1 MSSSSSRP
9 ETNLVQ
15 VPIKDPRDAPGQFGW
30 LFNGCTPLVFT
41 PRFTGYKISRIVVPT
56 GFDAIMEVNGRIIGV
71 VKPGVYYR
79 PHCYQIAFIVNK
91 QHIPYHFAVHSCPT
105 LDNVRVDIHV
115 DFLFH
120 VADSVRFV
128 YGIAPENMEE
138 LLRATQAE
146 TVRSLVRTV
155 RINQV
160 RNLRG
165 VNSEDMII
173 TLNEKL
179 NPYGIHIDQVT
190 IANVALPNDIALSL
204 QRTTAFEAQQSL
216 LRKQHMF
223 ELKARDDE
231 QALKS
236 AVQERANER
245 ARVKEEANRA
255 REEIKR
261 QIAEI
266 ENERKKLVAEK
277 EAERDSKL
285 NEIRAES
292 LAECSKINRERE
304 RLVHEIMEKGK
315 AEEQKVRLENSRQCK
330 AIENDTNAKLADI
343 RAKIFAVRAEA
354 EKYAADKLK
363 ARREYEERIARL
375 QAIIALSKNPNVV
388 ISGDTSDNALAT
400 LLAANRAA
408 TLLGLNSAVQKTH
421 KNK

>member
-1 MSSSSSRP
+1 MSNRSSRP

-15 VPIKDPRDAPGQFGW
+15 VPIKDPREAPGEFGN

-41 PRFTGYKISRIVVPT
+41 PKFTGYKVSRIVVPY

-179 NPYGIHIDQVT
+179 NPYGIHIDLVT
-190 IANVALPNDIALSL
+190 IANVELPVDVALSL

-223 ELKARDDE
+223 EMKQRDDD

-236 AVQERANER
+236 ATQARANER
-245 ARVKEEANRA
+245 ERATMEANRA

-285 NEIRAES
+285 NEIRAAS

-304 RLVHEIMEKGK
+304 RLVHDILEKGK
-315 AEEQKVRLENSRQCK
+315 AEEQKIRLENTREVK
-330 AIENDTNAKLADI
+330 AIENETYKKLAEVQ
-343 RAKIFAVRAEA
+343 AKIFAVRAEA
-354 EKYAADKLK
+354 EKYAAKKLES
-363 ARREYEERIARL
+363 RRQYEERIARL
-375 QAIIALSKNPNVV
+375 NAIIALAKNPNVV
-388 ISGDTSDNALAT
+388 ISGDTTDNALAT
-400 LLAANRAA
+400 LLSASRAA
-408 TLLGLNSAVQKTH
+408 TLLGVN
-421 KNK
+421 NKK

>member
-1 MSSSSSRP
+1 VFFFSSFFFGVVSFDVIMTNRSSSRP

-15 VPIKDPRDAPGQFGW
+15 VPIKDPRSAPGKFGE
-30 LFNGCTPLVFT
+30 LFDGCTPLVFT
-41 PRFTGYKISRIVVPT
+41 PKFTGYKVSRLVVPY

-155 RINQV
+155 RIDQV

-179 NPYGIHIDQVT
+179 NPYGVHIDLVT
-190 IANVALPNDIALSL
+190 IANVELPVDIATTL
-204 QRTTAFEAQQSL
+204 QRTTAFEASQNLSC
-216 LRKQHMF
+216 KEHMVHMKDLDNEQ
-223 ELKARDDE
+223 ELKA
-231 QALKS
+231 AK
-236 AVQERANER
+236 QECENER
-245 ARVKEEANRA
+245 SRKEKEAERA
-255 REEIKR
+255 REEIRR

-266 ENERKKLVAEK
+266 ENERNKAIAEK
-277 EAERDSKL
+277 EA
-285 NEIRAES
+285 A
-292 LAECSKINRERE
+292 
-304 RLVHEIMEKGK
+304 
-315 AEEQKVRLENSRQCK
+315 
-330 AIENDTNAKLADI
+330 
-343 RAKIFAVRAEA
+343 
-354 EKYAADKLK
+354 
-363 ARREYEERIARL
+363 
-375 QAIIALSKNPNVV
+375 
-388 ISGDTSDNALAT
+388 
-400 LLAANRAA
+400 
-408 TLLGLNSAVQKTH
+408 
-421 KNK
+421 

>member
-1 MSSSSSRP
+1 MSSSRP

-15 VPIKDPRDAPGQFGW
+15 VPIKDPRSAPGEFGW
-30 LFNGCTPLVFT
+30 FFDGCTPLVFT
-41 PRFTGYKISRIVVPT
+41 PKFTGYKISRIVVPY
-56 GFDAIMEVNGRIIGV
+56 GFDAIMEVNGKIIGV

-179 NPYGIHIDQVT
+179 NPYGIHIDLVT
-190 IANVALPNDIALSL
+190 IANVELPTDVALSL

-223 ELKARDDE
+223 EMKARDDD
-231 QALKS
+231 QALKT
-236 AVQERANER
+236 ATQARANER
-245 ARVKEEANRA
+245 ERAKKEANRA

-285 NEIRAES
+285 NEIRAAS

-304 RLVHEIMEKGK
+304 RLVHEILEKGK
-315 AEEQKVRLENSRQCK
+315 IEEQKIRLESMREVK
-330 AIENDTNAKLADI
+330 AIENDTNAKLAEI
-343 RAKIFAVRAEA
+343 HAKVFAVRAEA
-354 EKYAADKLK
+354 EKYAAKK
-363 ARREYEERIARL
+363 MESRRQYEERIARL
-375 QAIIALSKNPNVV
+375 NAIISLAKNPNVV
-388 ISGDTSDNALAT
+388 ISGDTTDNAIAT
-400 LLAANRAA
+400 LLSATRAA
-408 TLLGLNSAVQKTH
+408 GLLGLNK
-421 KNK
+421 KN

>member
-1 MSSSSSRP
+1 MSSARP

-15 VPIKDPRDAPGQFGW
+15 LPIKDPRAAPGEFGW
-30 LFNGCTPLVFT
+30 IVDGCTPLVFT
-41 PRFTGYKISRIVVPT
+41 PKFTGYKISRIVVPY

-155 RINQV
+155 RCNQV

-179 NPYGIHIDQVT
+179 NPYGIHIDLVT
-190 IANVALPNDIALSL
+190 IANVELPNDVALSL

-223 ELKARDDE
+223 EMKARDDD
-231 QALKS
+231 QALKT
-236 AVQERANER
+236 ATQARANER
-245 ARVKEEANRA
+245 ERATKEANRA

-285 NEIRAES
+285 NEIRAAS

-304 RLVHEIMEKGK
+304 RLVHDILEKGK
-315 AEEQKVRLENSRQCK
+315 SEEQKIRLQNMREVK
-330 AIENDTNAKLADI
+330 TIENETNAKLAEI
-343 RAKIFAVRAEA
+343 HAKVFSVRAEA
-354 EKYAADKLK
+354 EKYAAKKLES
-363 ARREYEERIARL
+363 RRHYEERIARL
-375 QAIIALSKNPNVV
+375 NAIIALAENPNVV
-388 ISGDTSDNALAT
+388 ISGDTTDNALAT
-400 LLAANRAA
+400 LLSATRAA
-408 TLLGLNSAVQKTH
+408 SLLGLNKKV
-421 KNK
+421 

>member
-1 MSSSSSRP
+1 MSRSSSRP

-15 VPIKDPRDAPGQFGW
+15 VPISDPRDAPGQFGF
-30 LFNGCTPLVFT
+30 LYGDCTPLVFT
-41 PRFTGYKISRIVVPT
+41 PKFTGYKVSRVVVPY

-155 RINQV
+155 RIDQV

-179 NPYGIHIDQVT
+179 NPYGIHIDLVT
-190 IANVALPNDIALSL
+190 IANVELPVDVALSL

-223 ELKARDDE
+223 EMKTRDDD
-231 QALKS
+231 QALLT
-236 AVQERANER
+236 ATQARANER
-245 ARVKEEANRA
+245 ERAKKEANRA

-261 QIAEI
+261 QIADI

-285 NEIRAES
+285 NEIRAAS

-304 RLVHEIMEKGK
+304 RLVHEILEKGK
-315 AEEQKVRLENSRQCK
+315 AEEQQIRLKNQREVK
-330 AIENDTNAKLADI
+330 AIENETNAKVAEI
-343 RAKIFAVRAEA
+343 KAKVFAVRAEA
-354 EKYAADKLK
+354 EKYAAKKLES
-363 ARREYEERIARL
+363 RRKYEERIARL
-375 QAIIALSKNPNVV
+375 NAIIALANNPNVIV
-388 ISGDTSDNALAT
+388 TGDTTDNAIAT
-400 LLAANRAA
+400 LLTA
-408 TLLGLNSAVQKTH
+408 TRTASLLGLGQK
-421 KNK
+421 K

>member
-1 MSSSSSRP
+1 MSSSRP

-15 VPIKDPRDAPGQFGW
+15 VPIGNPRHAPGKFGW
-30 LFNGCTPLVFT
+30 FFNGCTPLVFT
-41 PRFTGYKISRIVVPT
+41 PKFTGYKISRIVVPY

-179 NPYGIHIDQVT
+179 NPYGIHIDLVT
-190 IANVALPNDIALSL
+190 IANVELPVDVALSL

-223 ELKARDDE
+223 ELKSRDDD

-236 AVQERANER
+236 ATQARANER
-245 ARVKEEANRA
+245 ERAKKEANRA

-266 ENERKKLVAEK
+266 ENERNKLVAEK
-277 EAERDSKL
+277 EAERESKIS
-285 NEIRAES
+285 EIRAASE
-292 LAECSKINRERE
+292 AECSKINRERE
-304 RLVHEIMEKGK
+304 RLVHDILEKGK
-315 AEEQKVRLENSRQCK
+315 QEEYKIRLQTMRDVK
-330 AIENDTNAKLADI
+330 AIENDTNAKVAEI
-343 RAKIFAVRAEA
+343 HAKVFAVRAEA
-354 EKYAADKLK
+354 EKYAAKK
-363 ARREYEERIARL
+363 MESRRQYDERIARL
-375 QAIIALSKNPNVV
+375 NAIIALAENPNVL

-400 LLAANRAA
+400 LLSANRAA
-408 TLLGLNSAVQKTH
+408 TLLGLNK
-421 KNK
+421 KN

>member
-1 MSSSSSRP
+1 MSSSRP

-15 VPIKDPRDAPGQFGW
+15 VPIKDPRSAPGEFGK

-41 PRFTGYKISRIVVPT
+41 PKFTGYKISRIVVPY
-56 GFDAIMEVNGRIIGV
+56 GFDGIMEVNGRIIGV

-179 NPYGIHIDQVT
+179 NPYGIHIDLVT
-190 IANVALPNDIALSL
+190 IANVELPVDVALSL

-223 ELKARDDE
+223 EMKSRDDD
-231 QALKS
+231 QALKT
-236 AVQERANER
+236 ATQARANER
-245 ARVKEEANRA
+245 ERAKMEANRA

-285 NEIRAES
+285 NEIRAAS

-304 RLVHEIMEKGK
+304 RLVHEILEKGK
-315 AEEQKVRLENSRQCK
+315 AEEQKIRLQNMREVK
-330 AIENDTNAKLADI
+330 AIENDTNAKLAEI
-343 RAKIFAVRAEA
+343 RAKIFSVRAEA
-354 EKYAADKLK
+354 EKYASKKLE
-363 ARREYEERIARL
+363 ARRQYEERVARL
-375 QAIIALSKNPNVV
+375 QAIIALANNPNVV
-388 ISGDTSDNALAT
+388 ITGDTNDNAIAT
-400 LLAANRAA
+400 LLSATRAA
-408 TLLGLNSAVQKTH
+408 RLLGLEQK
-421 KNK
+421 K

>member
-1 MSSSSSRP
+1 MSRSSSRP

-15 VPIKDPRDAPGQFGW
+15 VPISDPRDAPGQFGF
-30 LFNGCTPLVFT
+30 LYGDCTPLVFT
-41 PRFTGYKISRIVVPT
+41 PKFTGYKVSRVVVPY

-155 RINQV
+155 RIDQV

-179 NPYGIHIDQVT
+179 NPYGIHIDLVT
-190 IANVALPNDIALSL
+190 IANVELPVDVALSL

-223 ELKARDDE
+223 EMKTRDDD
-231 QALKS
+231 QALLT
-236 AVQERANER
+236 ATQARANER
-245 ARVKEEANRA
+245 ERAKKEANRA

-285 NEIRAES
+285 NEIRAAS

-304 RLVHEIMEKGK
+304 RLVHEILEKGK
-315 AEEQKVRLENSRQCK
+315 AEEQQIRLKNQREVK
-330 AIENDTNAKLADI
+330 AIENETNAKVAEI
-343 RAKIFAVRAEA
+343 KAKVFAVRAEA
-354 EKYAADKLK
+354 EKYAAKKLES
-363 ARREYEERIARL
+363 RRKYEERIARL
-375 QAIIALSKNPNVV
+375 NAIIALANNPNVIV
-388 ISGDTSDNALAT
+388 TGDTTDNAIAT
-400 LLAANRAA
+400 LLTA
-408 TLLGLNSAVQKTH
+408 TRTASLLGLGQK
-421 KNK
+421 K

>member
-1 MSSSSSRP
+1 
-9 ETNLVQ
+9 
-15 VPIKDPRDAPGQFGW
+15 
-30 LFNGCTPLVFT
+30 
-41 PRFTGYKISRIVVPT
+41 
-56 GFDAIMEVNGRIIGV
+56 

-179 NPYGIHIDQVT
+179 NPYGIHIDLVT
-190 IANVALPNDIALSL
+190 IANVELPVDVALSL

-223 ELKARDDE
+223 ELKSRDDD

-236 AVQERANER
+236 ATQARANER
-245 ARVKEEANRA
+245 ERAKKEANRA

-266 ENERKKLVAEK
+266 ENERNKLVAEK
-277 EAERDSKL
+277 EAERESKIS
-285 NEIRAES
+285 EIRAASE
-292 LAECSKINRERE
+292 AECSKINRERE
-304 RLVHEIMEKGK
+304 RLVHDILEKGK
-315 AEEQKVRLENSRQCK
+315 QEEYKIRLQTMRDVK
-330 AIENDTNAKLADI
+330 AIENDTNAKVAEI
-343 RAKIFAVRAEA
+343 HAKVFAVRAEA
-354 EKYAADKLK
+354 EKYAAKK
-363 ARREYEERIARL
+363 MESRRQYDERIARL
-375 QAIIALSKNPNVV
+375 NAIIALAENPNVL

-400 LLAANRAA
+400 LLSANRAA
-408 TLLGLNSAVQKTH
+408 TLLGLNK
-421 KNK
+421 KN

>member
-1 MSSSSSRP
+1 
-9 ETNLVQ
+9 VQ
-15 VPIKDPRDAPGQFGW
+15 VPIGNPRHAPGKFGW
-30 LFNGCTPLVFT
+30 FFNGCTPLVFT
-41 PRFTGYKISRIVVPT
+41 PKFTGYKISRIVVPY

-179 NPYGIHIDQVT
+179 NPYGIHIDLVT
-190 IANVALPNDIALSL
+190 IANVELPVDVALSL

-223 ELKARDDE
+223 ELKSRDDD

-236 AVQERANER
+236 ATQARANER
-245 ARVKEEANRA
+245 ERAKKEANRA

-266 ENERKKLVAEK
+266 ENERNKLVAEK
-277 EAERDSKL
+277 EAERESKIS
-285 NEIRAES
+285 EIRAASE
-292 LAECSKINRERE
+292 AECSKINRERE
-304 RLVHEIMEKGK
+304 RLVHDILEKGK
-315 AEEQKVRLENSRQCK
+315 QEEYKIRLQTMRDVK
-330 AIENDTNAKLADI
+330 AIENDTNAKVAEI
-343 RAKIFAVRAEA
+343 HAKVFAVRAEA
-354 EKYAADKLK
+354 EKYAAKK
-363 ARREYEERIARL
+363 MESRRQYDERIARL
-375 QAIIALSKNPNVV
+375 NAIIALAENPNVL

-400 LLAANRAA
+400 LLSANRAA
-408 TLLGLNSAVQKTH
+408 TLLGLNK
-421 KNK
+421 KN